1 MKLALLFLFI
11 LGCVSRTCL
20 HGGDCL
26 ELENGGFHCRCKN
39 GFSGATCNYLS
50 GRRKTVIDLEWY
62 RYGLVNMVMGV
73 WYSKD
78 CTYVM
83 LFPVDL
89 QFESGN
95 TVIPWYQDSSL
106 NYDSSFNY
114 FVRHLHPLYTRHPQ
128 WIMQKIFSLSYTSK
142 FKNSVHTNL
151 WIKLTFCRN
160 CLSWI

>member
-78 CTYVM
+78 CTFVM
-83 LFPVDL
+83 LFPVYSL
-89 QFESGN
+89 RV
-95 TVIPWYQDSSL
+95 VIRLYRGTRIVR
-106 NYDSSFNY
+106 YDSSFNY

>member
-83 LFPVDL
+83 LFPVYSL
-89 QFESGN
+89 RV
-95 TVIPWYQDSSL
+95 VIRLYRGTRIVR
-106 NYDSSFNY
+106 YDSSFNY
-114 FVRHLHPLYTRHPQ
+114 LISLGTFILYILDTLNELCKKYSVSIIQ
-128 WIMQKIFSLSYTSK
+128 V
-142 FKNSVHTNL
+142 NSRIPFIRT
-151 WIKLTFCRN
+151 CE
-160 CLSWI
+160 